1 MAGSRPLMLLR
12 VFPSNNPGLSEETQT
27 IVRLSEATFPNLVSS
42 HLHLKGRLT
51 SCLGTIN
58 LQKAKEDQREDRFY
72 GLIIGLSFDHIHA
85 SSSLTAVKELPRI
98 LRLMERSTDL
108 QDLIA

>member
-42 HLHLKGRLT
+42 NLHLKGRLT

-58 LQKAKEDQREDRFY
+58 LQKAKEDQREDRSY
-72 GLIIGLSFDHIHA
+72 EHIKGLAIDRTHA
-85 SSSLTAVKELPRI
+85 SSSFSGVKELPRMFLAVGQWHGP
-98 LRLMERSTDL
+98 LRS
-108 QDLIA
+108 